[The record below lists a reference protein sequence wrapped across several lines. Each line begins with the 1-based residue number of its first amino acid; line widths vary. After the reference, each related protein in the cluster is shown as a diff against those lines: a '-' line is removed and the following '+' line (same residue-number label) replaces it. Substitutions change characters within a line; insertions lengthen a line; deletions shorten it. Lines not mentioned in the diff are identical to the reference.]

1 MNSFL
6 SNLTI
11 SKKLG
16 LAVLFPVL
24 GLLYFA
30 LANVMQVYQHKQNDI
45 ALMQLTTLAKVSS
58 EWVHELQKER
68 GMSAGFLGSN
78 GTKFK
83 NALTKQ
89 RQLTNTKQAAFDS
102 HTQQH
107 QFDQSISA
115 LLSDISRQAAQLQSI
130 RTKVSALNISVAD
143 EVAYYTQ
150 LNKLLLS
157 TLDLIAN
164 QNTEVSLALDA
175 VAIGAFLQHK
185 ERAGIERAVLSNS
198 FAANHFK
205 PGFYERFIRLLAEQ
219 DAYLDKFLAHRP
231 DLANY
236 VKQQLN
242 TADVKK
248 VQEMRQIALA
258 KATEGNFNQDA
269 EVWFSA
275 ITAKINILK
284 QIEEKL
290 VADFLTQNQMI
301 IDEQTQ
307 HFWLSIVISA
317 PCILLSILI
326 SFIIARQLT
335 ANTQSCHASISSII
349 KTKHFGQRLTVAGQD
364 EIGLIA
370 DSINQLLESV
380 EDLLSQIKHSS
391 QTLALATS
399 ENETL
404 THHMLTQVRSGMT
417 QVDLVVTAMNEMNAT
432 VHEIAHNAVQ
442 ASEQTEQATSQAS
455 HGDEEV
461 DATVDAIASLQ
472 QEMSQVMTVITELD
486 KSATEI
492 GQFLDVIKNISD
504 QTNLLALNAAIEA
517 ARAGESGRGF
527 AVVADEVR
535 SLSTKT
541 RSSTEQIETMAKNLQ
556 VGAQQA
562 VAAMERG
569 MKQVDMSV
577 NEAKRAGS
585 DISEI
590 VGNIKAISM
599 MNIQVATA
607 AEEQSTVSE
616 EINRN
621 INEMHQS
628 FQQIDASSSAINQVN
643 NNLTELAE
651 QLNEVVTRFN
661 VSD

>member
-1 MNSFL
+1 MNTFL

-11 SKKLG
+11 TKKLG
-16 LAVLFPVL
+16 LAVLFPIL

-30 LANVMQVYQHKQNDI
+30 FANVMQVYQHKQNDI

-83 NALTKQ
+83 DALTQQ
-89 RQLTNTKQAAFDS
+89 RQLTNSKQTAFNR
-102 HTQQH
+102 HVEQH
-107 QFDQSISA
+107 HFDQTMSA
-115 LLSDISRQAAQLQSI
+115 LLGDISRQAAQLQSI
-130 RTKVSALNISVAD
+130 RNKVSGLDISVAD

-164 QNTEVSLALDA
+164 QNTDVTLAVDA
-175 VAIGAFLQHK
+175 VALGAFLQHK
-185 ERAGIERAVLSNS
+185 ERAGIERAVISNT

-219 DAYLDKFLAHRP
+219 EAYLTKFLAHRP
-231 DLANY
+231 ELASY
-236 VKQQLN
+236 IKQQLD
-242 TADVKK
+242 TAEVKK
-248 VQEMRQIALA
+248 VQTMRQIALDNA
-258 KATEGNFNQDA
+258 VEGNFNQDA
-269 EVWFSA
+269 EVWFAA

-290 VADFLTQNQMI
+290 VDDFLEQNQVI
-301 IDEQTQ
+301 IAEQTQ
-307 HFWLSIVISA
+307 LFWLSIMIAA

-326 SFIIARQLT
+326 SYVIAKQLT
-335 ANTQSCHASISSII
+335 YNTKSCHASISSII
-349 KTKHFGQRLTVAGQD
+349 NTKNFGQRLTVAGQD

-370 DSINQLLESV
+370 SSINQLLESV
-380 EDLLSQIKHSS
+380 EDLLSQIKLSS
-391 QTLALATS
+391 QTLATATS
-399 ENETL
+399 ESEKL
-404 THHMLTQVRSGMT
+404 TSHMLAQVSNGMT

-442 ASEQTEQATSQAS
+442 ASEQTEQATNQAS

-472 QEMSQVMTVITELD
+472 QEMSHVMKVIVELD

-535 SLSTKT
+535 SLSTQT
-541 RSSTEQIETMAKNLQ
+541 RKSTEQIETMAKNLQ
-556 VGAQQA
+556 TGAQQA
-562 VAAMERG
+562 VTAMDRG
-569 MKQVDMSV
+569 MKKVDMSV
-577 NEAKRAGS
+577 NEARRAGN

-621 INEMHQS
+621 INEMHQN
-628 FQQIDASSSAINQVN
+628 FQQIDESSTAINQVN
-643 NNLTELAE
+643 KNLTDLTE
-651 QLNEVVTRFN
+651 QLDAVVARFN
-661 VSD
+661 VSA